1 MKHALGTYQTARI
14 QTSPRGHLVVI
25 LYDIIIRVL
34 NQAVEEIRQRQYG
47 NANRHIHK
55 AQNILSELLAH
66 LNIEE
71 GGEISDSLNRLYR
84 FYKNQLREVSQSHDR
99 EKIKRMIEH
108 TKDLR
113 DVWKTISLATVKAQR
128 VPVNPQEMVSMLA

>member
-1 MKHALGTYQTARI
+1 M
-14 QTSPRGHLVVI
+14 I

-34 NQAVEEIRQRQYG
+34 NQAVEEIGQQQYG
-47 NANRHIHK
+47 SANRHIHK

-71 GGEISDSLNRLYR
+71 GREISESLNRLYR

-113 DVWKTISLATVKAQR
+113 DAWKTISHATMKAQR
-128 VPVNPQEMVSMLA
+128 TPVDHREMVSMLA